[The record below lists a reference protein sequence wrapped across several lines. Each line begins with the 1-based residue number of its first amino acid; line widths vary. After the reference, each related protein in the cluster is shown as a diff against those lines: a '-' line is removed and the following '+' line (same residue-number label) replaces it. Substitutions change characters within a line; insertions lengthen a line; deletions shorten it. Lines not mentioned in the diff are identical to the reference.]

1 MTIVAMVFLF
11 GMALWPN
18 LVTASNNVA
27 NSLTIYNAASSP
39 KTLGI
44 MLIIA
49 AIGLPF
55 VLTYTIA
62 VYWTFRGKAAIGEH
76 SY

>member
-1 MTIVAMVFLF
+1 
-11 GMALWPN
+11 MALWPN
-18 LVTASNNVA
+18 LVTASNNAA
-27 NSLTIYNAASSP
+27 NSLTIYNAASSA

-49 AIGLPF
+49 LVGLPF

-62 VYWTFRGKAAIGEH
+62 VYWTFRGKATNRRRS